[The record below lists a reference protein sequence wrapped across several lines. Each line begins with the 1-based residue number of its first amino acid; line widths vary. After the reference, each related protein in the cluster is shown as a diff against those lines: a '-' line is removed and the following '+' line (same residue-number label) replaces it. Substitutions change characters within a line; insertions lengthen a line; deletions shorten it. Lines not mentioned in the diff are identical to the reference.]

1 MEAATGRFWPIAAV
15 QYFPKAVIRAAGF
28 GKSSRSS
35 SVRRKGQNLPL
46 GVRIV
51 PAVCV
56 PVEASTS
63 KLVNCESPRA
73 FRRLIFVSHAASTV
87 QSVDP

>member
-1 MEAATGRFWPIAAV
+1 MTNDYLWPIPAL
-15 QYFPKAVIRAAGF
+15 FHFSKADIRTASL
-28 GKSSRSS
+28 GKSSRSTWAE
-35 SVRRKGQNLPL
+35 RKGQNLPL